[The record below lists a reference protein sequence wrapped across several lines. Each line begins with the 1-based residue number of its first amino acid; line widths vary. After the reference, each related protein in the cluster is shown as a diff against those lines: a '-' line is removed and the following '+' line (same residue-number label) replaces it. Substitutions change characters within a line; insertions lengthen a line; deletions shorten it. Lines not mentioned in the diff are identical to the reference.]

1 MTYEPPKVSPGC
13 SYPAG
18 VTATLLQMDRKTLRK
33 WSSTPVRQGGIK
45 CFTMKGSKRKW
56 FPAESITDF
65 WERQTGRKCIE
76 TLRNVRY

>member
-18 VTATLLQMDRKTLRK
+18 VTASLLQMDRKTLRK

-45 CFTMKGSKRKW
+45 CFTMKG
-56 FPAESITDF
+56 F
-65 WERQTGRKCIE
+65 WERQTGRKCLE
-76 TLRNVRY
+76 TLRNIRY